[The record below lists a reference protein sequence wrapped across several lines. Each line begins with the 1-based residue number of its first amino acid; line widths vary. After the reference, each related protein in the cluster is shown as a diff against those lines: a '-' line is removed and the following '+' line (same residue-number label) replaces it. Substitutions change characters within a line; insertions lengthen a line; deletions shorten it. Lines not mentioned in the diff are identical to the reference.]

1 MQRVVLQLVSG
12 IIQGANKAGK
22 PVAVCGEMAGD
33 ETLTRLLL
41 GFGLRQFSMHPANL
55 LSVKQVVLKS
65 DLIEVAQLAR
75 RMLRVD
81 DPDKLYG
88 LLAKLNEA

>member
-1 MQRVVLQLVSG
+1 
-12 IIQGANKAGK
+12 
-22 PVAVCGEMAGD
+22 MAGD
-33 ETLTRLLL
+33 MTLTRLLL

-65 DLIEVAQLAR
+65 DLVEVAQLAR

-81 DPDKLYG
+81 DPDKLYA